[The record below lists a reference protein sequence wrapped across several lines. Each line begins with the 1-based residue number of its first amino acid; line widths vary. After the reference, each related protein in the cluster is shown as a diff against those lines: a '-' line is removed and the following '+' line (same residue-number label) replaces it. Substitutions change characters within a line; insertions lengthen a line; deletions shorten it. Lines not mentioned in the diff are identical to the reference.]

1 MPNRGKTTWTN
12 RVAPE
17 PRPLVPKFRVPEYA
31 VILRSVGNGLFRLL
45 PGRPVPGVPLELH
58 ADAGRGLFLFIP
70 EVRTRDGALF
80 CFHGGGLIFGHPTTD
95 DWFGAE
101 IARNLGIV
109 VASVRYHLAPAHPY
123 PAAIDDGYDAWMWL
137 LRNANT
143 FDIDPARIAIGGQS
157 AGGGLASALVQRAC
171 DGGAPYAVEKS
182 LICPT
187 LDKGTAA
194 RRDLDAEKH
203 VV

>member
-12 RVAPE
+12 HLAPE
-17 PRPLVPKFRVPEYA
+17 PRPLVPKFRVPGESPI
-31 VILRSVGNGLFRLL
+31 VRFVGNGLFRLL

-58 ADAGRGLFLFIP
+58 ADAGRGLCLFIP
-70 EVRTRDGALF
+70 EVRTRDGALLWI
-80 CFHGGGLIFGHPTTD
+80 HGGGLIFGHPTTD
-95 DWFGAE
+95 DQFGAE
-101 IARNLGIV
+101 IARGLEV
-109 VASVRYHLAPAHPY
+109 VGASVRYRLAPAHPY
-123 PAAIDDGYDAWMWL
+123 PAAIDDCHDAWMWP

-203 VV
+203 GV